1 MIMSA
6 NAGSYFDKLSMT
18 MSANAGSYF
27 DKLSMTMS
35 GNEKVKRP
43 GVG

>member
-1 MIMSA
+1 MTMSA
-6 NAGSYFDKLSMT
+6 SAGSYFDKLSMT